1 MNNISITI
9 TTKDNRIQAFGYA
22 ASFYESEAE
31 RNKDVANDMT
41 RAKDAFGD
49 EVAIVAVAEW
59 TDDVSE
65 SSGVVYNSLDEVIAA
80 YPSVQL
86 EQEDES
92 HDVDGGDSVQD

>member
-9 TTKDNRIQAFGYA
+9 STKDNRIQAFGYN

-31 RNKDVANDMT
+31 RNKDIVNDMV

-49 EVAIVAVAEW
+49 EVAIVSVAEW

-65 SSGVVYNSLDEVIAA
+65 SNGVVYSSLDEVIAS
-80 YPSVQL
+80 YPSVHS
-86 EQEDES
+86 EQEGKS
-92 HDVDGGDSVQD
+92 QGVDGGDSVQD